1 MTCVLEVAPEERTAF
16 AYLLLAEAG
25 RLRTGTKEHQEV
37 GRGLRSVY
45 DGFVAAPEGPVE
57 VELLNDEMY
66 MLGIRNYA
74 DSSELEEYWLDNRAS
89 IRQRGERAPFPE
101 SHIGAAIEAYFP
113 EAVTDPEAWHFNDV
127 RPIFSEL
134 GFKIDRSLTEGAPR
148 VRGIYNKERA
158 EIIRRTRAEQAN
170 RAIARGRNYPRG
182 VTLEA
187 WRRGVR
193 EGNLGPGEMTEV
205 KIDGVRILIV
215 NVDGNFHALQGTCT
229 HAPELSRISGLVDG
243 SLDPSSGCVTCPWH
257 GAQFDV
263 RTGQVARQPYAPEFK
278 ERHAFKGRV
287 RSALDLR
294 RTADDLRSYETKID
308 DGFVWVNVI

>member
-74 DSSELEEYWLDNRAS
+74 DASELEEYWLDNRAS
-89 IRQRGERAPFPE
+89 MRQRGERAPFPE
-101 SHIGAAIEAYFP
+101 AHIGAAIEAYFP
-113 EAVTDPEAWHFNDV
+113 EAVADPEAWHFNDV

-158 EIIRRTRAEQAN
+158 EIIKRTRQMQAE
-170 RAIARGRNYPRG
+170 RALRRGRQYPSG
-182 VTLEA
+182 VEFDA
-187 WRRGVR
+187 WRRVLRDGH
-193 EGNLGPGEMTEV
+193 LGPGEMTEITV
-205 KIDGVRILIV
+205 EGTRLLLTNIEGEYFAMDG
-215 NVDGNFHALQGTCT
+215 ACT
-229 HAPELSRISGLVDG
+229 HDRLLSAIRGLAEGELDAATA
-243 SLDPSSGCVTCPWH
+243 CVTCPWH
-257 GAQFDV
+257 GAQYDV
-263 RTGQVARQPYAPEFK
+263 RTGRVRRQPYAAEFNR
-278 ERHAFKGRV
+278 EHRLTSGIPAV
-287 RSALDLR
+287 LDPR
-294 RTADDLRSYETKID
+294 RTAKDVRPYKTKVE
-308 DGFVWVNVI
+308 DGYIWVNVI